1 MSQESFPA
9 GQLRVGH
16 AEREAVT
23 AILQEAAADGRLGM
37 DELDQRLEVA
47 LQAKTYADLEQLV
60 ADLSTELPWRYGPGP
75 RPPAV
80 VRPSAVTQGPPAPGY
95 SREDPLRLEGGVS
108 SEKRDGVWVLPP
120 FLRLSSGMGTV
131 KVNCLQ
137 ATAAAPVIDVEVV
150 AGAGS
155 ITMILPDGCAV
166 NDDRLGKSMGSKTIK
181 VSRTPAPG
189 APLLVLYGSVG
200 LGSLKVRPASGREL
214 RRITG

>member
-1 MSQESFPA
+1 MTQESFPA
-9 GQLRVGH
+9 GRLRVGH
-16 AEREAVT
+16 AERDAV
-23 AILQEAAADGRLGM
+23 AEILQEAAADGRLDM

-47 LQAKTYADLEQLV
+47 LQARTYADLEQLIT
-60 ADLSTELPWRYGPGP
+60 DLSTDPPWRSGPGPVP

-80 VRPSAVTQGPPAPGY
+80 LQGPPAPGY

-108 SEKRDGVWVLPP
+108 SEKRDGVWVVPP
-120 FLRLSSGMGTV
+120 FLRLSSGMGSV

-137 ATAAAPVIDVEVV
+137 ATAAAPVIEVEVI

-155 ITMILPDGCAV
+155 ITMILPDGWAV

-181 VSRTPAPG
+181 VARTPAPG

-200 LGSLKVRPASGREL
+200 LGSLKVRPPSGREL
-214 RRITG
+214 RRISG